1 MYTVAALYKFSSIED
16 PNNLQTFIRK
26 KLKQLKIYGTILVGN
41 EGINGTISGQDDNL
55 KNALDFIKSIQGF
68 NDIDIKF
75 SYANINPF
83 VRLKIKLKN
92 EIVTI
97 GDKTIN
103 PNEVVGEYVDPKDW
117 NDLIQDKDTIL
128 IDTRNNYEYS
138 IGTFKNSINPNTV
151 KFREFPQWVKNQN
164 FTEEDKQN
172 KKVAMFCTGG
182 IRCEKASSMMI
193 KDGFKNVHHLK
204 GGILNYFE
212 KINKDESLYDG
223 ECFVFDDRVAVKQ
236 DLSEGSYDMCHGC
249 RMPITDADK
258 LSKEFIR
265 GVSCPACFDKTTEEQ
280 KARYMSRQKQVDLA
294 KERNQKH
301 IGPKEEVQN
310 YKA

>member
-1 MYTVAALYKFSSIED
+1 MYTVAALYKFSSIKD
-16 PNNLQTFIRK
+16 PNNLQIAIRK
-26 KLKQLKIYGTILVGN
+26 ELKQLKIYGTILVGH
-41 EGINGTISGQDDNL
+41 EGLNGTITGQDGNL
-55 KNALDFIKSIQGF
+55 KDAIEFIKSIQGF
-68 NDIDIKF
+68 NDVDIKF

-151 KFREFPQWVKNQN
+151 KFREFPKWVKNQN

-172 KKVAMFCTGG
+172 K
-182 IRCEKASSMMI
+182 RWP
-193 KDGFKNVHHLK
+193 
-204 GGILNYFE
+204 
-212 KINKDESLYDG
+212 
-223 ECFVFDDRVAVKQ
+223 CFVQVA
-236 DLSEGSYDMCHGC
+236 L
-249 RMPITDADK
+249 DAK
-258 LSKEFIR
+258 
-265 GVSCPACFDKTTEEQ
+265 
-280 KARYMSRQKQVDLA
+280 
-294 KERNQKH
+294 KH
-301 IGPKEEVQN
+301 PQ
-310 YKA
+310 